1 MTSITEEIM
10 EIANLDS
17 ANKKSQKIKEDLDQ
31 VLLTEQGLDQIKEN
45 LNKMVDAMDHNP
57 SFLSRAASYWGEIP
71 LWQKIVGGVVLIV
84 PTFAIAIVLQSA
96 IFLAISIF
104 TLITYAASS
113 FLLDNHHSLNL
124 NRTEHLKTGLI
135 GLADTLGVVI
145 ISLDKLR
152 EQLATEIEQFQ
163 LENEKLSVNV
173 KDLGEEV
180 QELVVQRKLLQE
192 TERALRQTN
201 KELEQITDSL
211 KDSIKE
217 HTQLL
222 EENEG
227 QLILVRKNYAQAQ
240 SDLDKKIGELHQ
252 IKEDLGKKN
261 NKLGLLNDHLQELL
275 KKLLKEFS
283 GHLKIS
289 EQGQEDFKKEIKEI
303 ITNKIES
310 LVDRACK
317 AEQELAL
324 LREKYKQLYEAHQN
338 VIDRQENQ
346 VTRLE
351 QLHDIKPKPATVSQ
365 AQLLNGIGVYA
376 TETSRSPKKTPVPR
390 DEAKTDST
398 PVESFVRRYS

>member
-1 MTSITEEIM
+1 MTSTAEEIM

-71 LWQKIVGGVVLIV
+71 LWQKIVGGVILIV
-84 PTFAIAIVLQSA
+84 PTFAIAMVLQSA
-96 IFLAISIF
+96 LFLAISIF

-124 NRTEHLKTGLI
+124 NRTEHLKTGLV

-173 KDLGEEV
+173 KDLGEEI

-192 TERALRQTN
+192 TEQALRQTN
-201 KELEQITDSL
+201 KELEQIVDSL
-211 KDSIKE
+211 KNSIKE

-222 EENEG
+222 EQNEA
-227 QLILVRKNYAQAQ
+227 QLKLVQKNYAQAQ
-240 SDLDKKIGELHQ
+240 SNLTDKIGELHQ
-252 IKEDLGKKN
+252 VKEDMGEKN
-261 NKLGLLNDHLQELL
+261 NKLGLLNDQLQELL
-275 KKLLKEFS
+275 EKFS
-283 GHLKIS
+283 GQLKIS
-289 EQGQEDFKKEIKEI
+289 KQGQEDFKEEIKEI
-303 ITNKIES
+303 ITNK
-310 LVDRACK
+310 LQNLLDRTYK
-317 AEQELAL
+317 VEQELAS
-324 LREKYKQLYEAHQN
+324 LREKYRKLNEEHQDLL
-338 VIDRQENQ
+338 DRQETQ

-351 QLHDIKPKPATVSQ
+351 QIHGIKPKPEPTKASQ
-365 AQLLNGIGVYA
+365 AKTLGIVGIYA
-376 TETSRSPKKTPVPR
+376 VNTSPSPEETPEPRKSTELTATH
-390 DEAKTDST
+390 
-398 PVESFVRRYS
+398 